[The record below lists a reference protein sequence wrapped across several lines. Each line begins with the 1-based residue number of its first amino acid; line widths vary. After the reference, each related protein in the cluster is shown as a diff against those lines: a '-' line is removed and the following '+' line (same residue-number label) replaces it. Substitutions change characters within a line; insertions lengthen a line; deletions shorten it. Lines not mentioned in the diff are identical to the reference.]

1 MSKFCNL
8 FYTLTFKAILFT
20 LVTVFAWFSGSYTLQ
35 AFDLYFEDSVSYTN
49 VMVQWN
55 NFEYESS
62 EYVRSEVET
71 AIDNIISFYFDYM
84 DKNEKRSLS
93 YFGRKDIPLENYTHV
108 IKDDYKQSLE
118 YLNSLED
125 VSFAIVNH
133 NNKTIFSNIISL
145 DGKSSGT
152 HVRTFFGNNDSTV
165 LIVRNA
171 KNPYYEKGTM
181 SEYVDYVSECAASHS
196 DNFDLYICFGDDL
209 LFRFDAGHYESLH
222 TVMKEKII
230 GIYNPMILFS
240 FLTIA
245 VLSVL
250 TILSGKSEKGGKIS
264 PAALDRTPNDLRFAL
279 HLIILISLV
288 TVFDDYIYMLHLGFR
303 SGGDYF
309 LGISPDFYKT
319 IANICIVVLTYVIL
333 AMSCT
338 IKRQSRLGTLFRNTY
353 VYRIFSTLL
362 KKDRQNENT

>member
-8 FYTLTFKAILFT
+8 FYTFTFKVILFI
-20 LVTVFAWFSGSYTLQ
+20 LITVFSCFSGSYILQ

-49 VMVQWN
+49 VMIQGKH
-55 NFEYESS
+55 FEYESS

-84 DKNEKRSLS
+84 DENEKKSLS
-93 YFGRKDIPLENYTHV
+93 YFGRRDIPLESYAHV
-108 IKDDYKQSLE
+108 IKDDYKQSLA
-118 YLNSLED
+118 YLDSLED

-133 NNKTIFSNIISL
+133 NSKTIFSNIISL

-152 HVRTFFGNNDSTV
+152 NVRPFFGNNDSTV

-181 SEYVDYVSECAASHS
+181 SEYVDYVSEGAAAHS

-209 LFRFDAGHYESLH
+209 LFRFDADHYEKLH

-230 GIYNPMILFS
+230 EICNPMILFS
-240 FLTIA
+240 LLTIA
-245 VLSVL
+245 ALSL
-250 TILSGKSEKGGKIS
+250 MTILSGKSEKGGKIS
-264 PAALDRTPNDLRFAL
+264 PAALDRIPNDLRFAL
-279 HLIILISLV
+279 HIIILISLV
-288 TVFDDYIYMLHLGFR
+288 TVFDDYIYMLQLGFR

-319 IANICIVVLTYVIL
+319 IANICIVVMIYIIL

-338 IKRQSRLGTLFRNTY
+338 IKRQSKLGTLFRNTY
-353 VYRIFSTLL
+353 VYKFSSTLF
-362 KKDRQNENT
+362 KKNRQEETT